1 MIPYNLPLRSS
12 LWTDN
17 RLLSTQGQF
26 DFPYEK
32 LTSKKRRHTLTYY
45 QLENL
50 QGTVPAIILPED
62 RNYRKAPRMATYVNI
77 RICLNQA
84 FYEYNI
90 YIGQNDTSD
99 FNVRRNTAYTYNVT
113 ILGTNPDDYRIA
125 KTEYTF
131 WGTKAGDKEYLNTFR
146 WQNGTA
152 QGVLVIVTEHCDPDN
167 VLSLSFKRTSTGTY
181 YQMGNAVQDLRQCLP
196 NLEGG

>member
-1 MIPYNLPLRSS
+1 MLIFDKQISKYKHKTILPKFNKVSSLIVKHYKKFVVAFVVILIPGYFGYTHAKQYYNLTDTLPDSFDSIISGICSAS
-12 LWTDN
+12 LLPSPT
-17 RLLSTQGQF
+17 STQ
-26 DFPYEK
+26 
-32 LTSKKRRHTLTYY
+32 
-45 QLENL
+45 
-50 QGTVPAIILPED
+50 VPAIILPED

-131 WGTKAGDKEYLNTFR
+131 WGTKAGDKEYLNT
-146 WQNGTA
+146 
-152 QGVLVIVTEHCDPDN
+152 LDDE
-167 VLSLSFKRTSTGTY
+167 
-181 YQMGNAVQDLRQCLP
+181 
-196 NLEGG
+196 